1 MQTPP
6 IGMNNPFAVLTAIV
20 APAILTNACSVLAL
34 GTSNRLGR
42 VVDRTRVVTAGIA
55 ASVAGS
61 EEFKE
66 WVSQLRPLERRTQIL
81 VMALRMIYAALGLF
95 ATTGLIAIGGS
106 VAAFYG
112 LSVFR
117 IGALLSFITGV
128 CAVFGL
134 SAGCYLMVHETR
146 LAIKSLGEEARMRT
160 RLHDLDKPA

>member
-1 MQTPP
+1 MQYP
-6 IGMNNPFAVLTAIV
+6 IGANNPFAVLTAIV

-55 ASVAGS
+55 ASESGS
-61 EEFKE
+61 EEYRE
-66 WVSQLRPLERRTQIL
+66 WVLQLRPLEKRTQIL
-81 VMALRMIYAALGLF
+81 LMALRMIYAALGLF

-117 IGALLSFITGV
+117 VGALLSFITGV
-128 CAVFGL
+128 CAVVAL
-134 SAGCYLMVHETR
+134 SVGCYLMVHETR
-146 LAIKSLGEEARMRT
+146 LAVKSLGEEARMRT